1 MLDSESVSCSFL
13 FSFKIECVFF
23 QSNHEGELIEKIH
36 SVDNRFS
43 GIIINPAAYTH
54 TSIALLD
61 ALRASNKPKIEI
73 HISNIYARE
82 DYRRKSITSEAV
94 NGVICG
100 FGENGYVLAIDAIIN
115 LIKSKASKS
124 TRRQDA
130 PKVYAFNGSLYLYNI
145 KSLKTKPVSEFNKI
159 KKLIKSIVENC
170 WYLRRSTELFK

>member
-1 MLDSESVSCSFL
+1 MKKIIIINGPNLNLLGNREKNFYGDTSLEKIKSLCIQECSKKNMEL
-13 FSFKIECVFF
+13 EFF

-36 SVDNRFS
+36 SVQNDFS

-61 ALRASNKPKIEI
+61 ALRATSKPKIEV

-100 FGENGYVLAIDAIIN
+100 FGENGYVLAIEAM
-115 LIKSKASKS
+115 
-124 TRRQDA
+124 
-130 PKVYAFNGSLYLYNI
+130 
-145 KSLKTKPVSEFNKI
+145 
-159 KKLIKSIVENC
+159 KKLIYNE
-170 WYLRRSTELFK
+170 E